1 MSHTA
6 LRTARAV
13 ALTALATFVAAPDLR
28 ADQPRVVIRLYDT
41 AAVGDA
47 ARANAMRTAAAIVQ
61 DAGITVE
68 WRDCS
73 RGGAEYPC
81 RTVRGARDLVVRIMP
96 TYVPRPR
103 LPEASVSTRETFS
116 EPDLQL
122 GFAAVDSATHIG
134 VMATIYHDRVLTV
147 TRRASVDYGELL
159 GRAMAHEIGHLLLH
173 VAGHSPTGLMRAVWT
188 DAELTQNRREDW
200 VFAPAERRQ
209 LRAASAAAD
218 ALDRTQALA
227 IPAALAPETT
237 PDEALR

>member
-6 LRTARAV
+6 FRTATAV
-13 ALTALATFVAAPDLR
+13 ALSALATLVAATDIR
-28 ADQPRVVIRLYDT
+28 AEEPRVVIRFYDT
-41 AAVGDA
+41 AAVGEA

-61 DAGITVE
+61 DAGITVD

-73 RGGAEYPC
+73 RGGADYPC

-103 LPEASVSTRETFS
+103 VPLASVSTRETVTD
-116 EPDLQL
+116 PDLQL
-122 GFAAVDSATHIG
+122 GFAAVDSATHTG

-147 TRRASVDYGELL
+147 ARRASLDYSELL

-200 VFAPAERRQ
+200 VFAAAERRQ
-209 LRAASAAAD
+209 LRTASAAAD
-218 ALDRTQALA
+218 ALDRTQARA
-227 IPAALAPETT
+227 IPAGVVPEAT
-237 PDEALR
+237 PVADLR

>member
-6 LRTARAV
+6 LRTATAV
-13 ALTALATFVAAPDLR
+13 VFTAIATLVAATGAR
-28 ADQPRVVIRLYDT
+28 AESSRVVIRFYDT
-41 AAVGDA
+41 AGVDET

-103 LPEASVSTRETFS
+103 PPQASVSTRETVS
-116 EPDLQL
+116 QPDLQL
-122 GFAAVDSATHIG
+122 GFAAVDSSTHTG
-134 VMATIYHDRVLTV
+134 VMATLYHDRVLTV
-147 TRRASVDYGELL
+147 TRRASLDYGELL
-159 GRAMAHEIGHLLLH
+159 GRAMAHEIGHLLLR

-227 IPAALAPETT
+227 IPAALAAETT
-237 PDEALR
+237 PAAALR